1 MWSKQFYFILAS
13 YKTYPWVNT
22 ITGKEPVT
30 GDEFLYVFFSHKD
43 EPEKTFLCMNPS
55 VHPIKKHPIG
65 FLALVSFLIL
75 LIMGDKLGELTDG
88 ASLYVLGGIFVMG
101 LITGS
106 IMSFGH
112 YIGYYKKE
120 RKWKQQVINDWK
132 SDKLRYKHSEA
143 TLSTVAFK
151 LGGSPIDESAFF

>member
-1 MWSKQFYFILAS
+1 MLIS

-65 FLALVSFLIL
+65 FLGLVSFLLL
-75 LIMGDKLGELTDG
+75 LIIGDDTLGDLTI
-88 ASLYVLGGIFVMG
+88 VFGGLFVMG

-132 SDKLRYKHSEA
+132 SNKLRYKHSEA
-143 TLSTVAFK
+143 TLSTYAFK

>member
-1 MWSKQFYFILAS
+1 M
-13 YKTYPWVNT
+13 
-22 ITGKEPVT
+22 
-30 GDEFLYVFFSHKD
+30 
-43 EPEKTFLCMNPS
+43 
-55 VHPIKKHPIG
+55 
-65 FLALVSFLIL
+65 VSFLLL
-75 LIMGDKLGELTDG
+75 LIIGDDTLGDLTI
-88 ASLYVLGGIFVMG
+88 VFGGVFVMG

-132 SDKLRYKHSEA
+132 SNKLRYKHSEA
-143 TLSTVAFK
+143 TLSTYAFK

>member
-1 MWSKQFYFILAS
+1 MAS

-22 ITGKEPVT
+22 ITGKKPVT

-55 VHPIKKHPIG
+55 THPIKKHPIG
-65 FLALVSFLIL
+65 FLGVASFIL
-75 LIMGDKLGELTDG
+75 LLIIGDTLGELI
-88 ASLYVLGGIFVMG
+88 YVFGGIFIIS

-106 IMSFGH
+106 LMSFGH
-112 YIGYYKKE
+112 YISYYKKE

-143 TLSTVAFK
+143 TLSTYAFK

>member
-1 MWSKQFYFILAS
+1 MLIS

-22 ITGKEPVT
+22 STGKEPVT

-43 EPEKTFLCMNPS
+43 EPEKKFLCMNPS

-65 FLALVSFLIL
+65 FLGLVSFLP
-75 LIMGDKLGELTDG
+75 LIIGEETLGEL
-88 ASLYVLGGIFVMG
+88 LFVFIGIFIIS

-106 IMSFGH
+106 IISFGN
-112 YIGYYKKE
+112 YVSYYNKE

-132 SDKLRYKHSEA
+132 SDKLRYKHSESI
-143 TLSTVAFK
+143 LSTFTFK
-151 LGGSPIDESAFF
+151 LGGSPIDESVFF

>member
-1 MWSKQFYFILAS
+1 MWSKQLYFILAS

-65 FLALVSFLIL
+65 FLALVSFLLL
-75 LIMGDKLGELTDG
+75 LIIGDDTLGDLTI
-88 ASLYVLGGIFVMG
+88 VFGGVFVMG

-132 SDKLRYKHSEA
+132 SNKLRYKHSEA
-143 TLSTVAFK
+143 TLSTYAFK

>member
-1 MWSKQFYFILAS
+1 
-13 YKTYPWVNT
+13 
-22 ITGKEPVT
+22 
-30 GDEFLYVFFSHKD
+30 
-43 EPEKTFLCMNPS
+43 MNPS
-55 VHPIKKHPIG
+55 VHPTKKHPLG
-65 FLALVSFLIL
+65 CLGLVSFLFL
-75 LIMGDKLGELTDG
+75 LIMGDTLGELTDG
-88 ASLYVLGGIFVMG
+88 AAFYVLGGIFVIS

-143 TLSTVAFK
+143 ILSTYAFK